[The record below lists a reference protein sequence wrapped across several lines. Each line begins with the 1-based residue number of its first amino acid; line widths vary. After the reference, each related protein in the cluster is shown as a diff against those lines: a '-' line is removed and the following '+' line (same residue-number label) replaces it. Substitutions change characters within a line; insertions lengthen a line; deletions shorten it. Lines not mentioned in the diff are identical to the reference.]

1 MEKRIADE
9 KPGKRKP
16 KQHAVD
22 FSKVTWDKDALL
34 KEIQSYPDG
43 KIVNWSDLARKYNIT
58 SNGGQIA
65 QDFIINYGENIH
77 RFGCV
82 NKRKLQDTEYNVR
95 RKKLQGSGGEISFPC
110 QDTVD
115 HIKEKLRAKI
125 EQGEYSLGEKIVP
138 REYEKLI
145 LKEGRLEMKTFVVE
159 GRKIPLKDIRER
171 TLLEQRPFMRVY
183 SDSYYNRLTYEEL
196 KKRLKDLK
204 EYNDSLDESGLRQ
217 RLIKF
222 ERTRSFMIWH
232 DASCLANHGHLVFMV
247 HTLYDPAIH
256 LTDEEYKIKTGKS
269 VNVQSIIEKPE
280 LYIVARCKSNDEQLA
295 YVETRTA
302 CMLDLRDKLSI
313 EGIDICDRIKLFKG
327 DGPAV
332 QLESGQQKG
341 GYFYCVCGIH
351 SERVTELDHAF
362 WCPLMTIEE
371 QRQKVLAGPLGRR
384 NSPTKNPKPLSN
396 LTKADVEL
404 ELLMRGLKWNKKM
417 LKDEMMFEL
426 TQEL

>member
-1 MEKRIADE
+1 MYFSLSLYRCFGINQSLQKFRDERLALSYESKEAAKERTEKMIADE
-9 KPGKRKP
+9 KSGKRKP

-34 KEIQSYPDG
+34 KEVQSYPDG

-58 SNGGQIA
+58 NKKGKVGSNGGQIA
-65 QDFIINYGENIH
+65 QDFVINNGENVH
-77 RFGCV
+77 HFGCV

-95 RKKLQGSGGEISFPC
+95 RKKLRGSGGEISFPC

-159 GRKIPLKDIRER
+159 GRKIPLKDIREM
-171 TLLEQRPFMRVY
+171 TLLEQRPFMRFY

-217 RLIKF
+217 RLKMF
-222 ERTRSFMIWH
+222 ERTHSFMIWH

-247 HTLYDPAIH
+247 HTLYD
-256 LTDEEYKIKTGKS
+256 
-269 VNVQSIIEKPE
+269 
-280 LYIVARCKSNDEQLA
+280 QLF
-295 YVETRTA
+295 
-302 CMLDLRDKLSI
+302 I
-313 EGIDICDRIKLFKG
+313 
-327 DGPAV
+327 
-332 QLESGQQKG
+332 
-341 GYFYCVCGIH
+341 
-351 SERVTELDHAF
+351 
-362 WCPLMTIEE
+362 
-371 QRQKVLAGPLGRR
+371 
-384 NSPTKNPKPLSN
+384 
-396 LTKADVEL
+396 
-404 ELLMRGLKWNKKM
+404 
-417 LKDEMMFEL
+417 
-426 TQEL
+426 